1 MTTQLEDDK
10 FDILLNDYLESGEI
24 VKQIEGHYTLLGKSA
39 NIEKNRMYVIDDDAV
54 QYILMFCEKNTFTKI
69 SVDLFD
75 KLKEF
80 NHTWYLL
87 QNGYIGT
94 HFIINESDTILYLH
108 QFITNY
114 YGNGKGHLSVD
125 HINRNK
131 LDNRSENLRIINQS
145 EQNKNCDKRNRK
157 YNAIDLPDELQN
169 CTIPKYVYYCSEI
182 MNKGKP
188 TEYVRD
194 FFRIEKHPN
203 LIKKC
208 WSSTKSIKMSIIDKL
223 ILTKKHLKELDNI
236 TDNNQPVIP
245 EPVNTESVK
254 TEVVKKESVKTE
266 VVKTEPVKT
275 ESAKKE
281 PVKKESVKKESVKTE
296 VVNHSRNS
304 TAFDAT
310 KRKRN
315 YNARKLPSGINESDI
330 PKYVNYC
337 SEIMNKGKPSEC
349 TRDFFRI
356 ENHPNLNKKSWSS
369 TKSKKFSIIEKLNLT
384 IKYLDELH

>member
-108 QFITNY
+108 QFITNH
-114 YGNGKGHLSVD
+114 YGNGKGNLSVD

-203 LIKKC
+203 LIKKY

-236 TDNNQPVIP
+236 TDNNQSVIP
-245 EPVNTESVK
+245 EPAITEPVN
-254 TEVVKKESVKTE
+254 
-266 VVKTEPVKT
+266 TEPVKT
-275 ESAKKE
+275 ES
-281 PVKKESVKKESVKTE
+281 VKTESVKTE

-315 YNARKLPSGINESDI
+315 YNAKQLPTGITESDI
-330 PKYVNYC
+330 PKHVNYC